1 MHTCMHTFI
10 HSYIHTLHSNI
21 HTYIHTYIHAYMH
34 AYIHTYIHT
43 CLHTYI
49 HTFTHSYIHSYIHTY
64 IHAFIH
70 AFIDIFIHTIIP
82 TFLHIYIY
90 IFTCFVQQSIPWVP
104 RLPLDVTSPSRL
116 SRRCRRRRTLSQPR
130 PRPRAIWCSKW
141 IRRRQSTPKQ
151 VWGWGRW
158 EQLSWHLDHLG
169 LENME
174 VYQGKFLNSDFFG
187 SPHGLWHWWSLG
199 FTRVFGTVDLS
210 N

>member
-1 MHTCMHTFI
+1 MLPAPRKKDAMPKPLFVRHHWWGKSTAFYNSQEHITGEITSDSHT
-10 HSYIHTLHSNI
+10 
-21 HTYIHTYIHAYMH
+21 HTYIHSRIHTRIHKYT
-34 AYIHTYIHT
+34 HTYIQS
-43 CLHTYI
+43 Y
-49 HTFTHSYIHSYIHTY
+49 THSC
-64 IHAFIH
+64 
-70 AFIDIFIHTIIP
+70 
-82 TFLHIYIY
+82 IY

-141 IRRRQSTPKQ
+141 IRRRRSTPKQ

-158 EQLSWHLDHLG
+158 EQLSWHLDYLG

-174 VYQGKFLNSDFFG
+174 VYQGKFLNNDFFG